1 MKDLNLNELIDKYN
15 SGECTPEERLVV
27 EHHLLTVVNEVTPP
41 KEPKEPFQ
49 YYIDKAISRAN
60 RAVMTPER
68 PLSLTVKIALAIAAM
83 ITVVLTVYLFEFPG
97 QKSSD
102 QMALNQVKS
111 GSNKAILTL
120 ANGKEI
126 NLSGTQTG
134 IVIDANKLAY
144 TDGTQIQ
151 TGTTV
156 QNNNRLQ
163 KLITP
168 KGGQYQVIL
177 PDGSKVWLNSAST
190 LSFPQQF
197 TASRNRK
204 VLLAGEAYFEIA
216 KDKNHPFIVESGNQK
231 IQVLGTHFNVNAYA
245 DEKNIKTTLLEGSV
259 KVSMLS
265 NAVTE
270 RNSGASP
277 TNPNPPRDN
286 VNPRLNYPL
295 TPQPGVLPSTGER
308 QGVILKP
315 SEQATLVNNTITT
328 QKIDPTQAIAWKNG
342 YFQFNE
348 ASMSTIMRELARWYD
363 IQVIFVDGQPKGQ
376 YTTKIERNIPL
387 GKALKIL
394 KLNDYDLK
402 LEGKILTIF
411 NHLD

>member
-1 MKDLNLNELIDKYN
+1 
-15 SGECTPEERLVV
+15 
-27 EHHLLTVVNEVTPP
+27 
-41 KEPKEPFQ
+41 
-49 YYIDKAISRAN
+49 
-60 RAVMTPER
+60 MTPER
-68 PLSLTVKIALAIAAM
+68 SLSLTVKIALSIAAM

-97 QKSSD
+97 QKSSN

-151 TGTTV
+151 TGTTA
-156 QNNNRLQ
+156 QNYNRLQ

-216 KDKNHPFIVESGNQK
+216 KDKNHPFIVESGNQE

-265 NAVTE
+265 NAAIE
-270 RNSGASP
+270 RDSGASP

-315 SEQATLVNNTITT
+315 SEQATFINNNFTVA
-328 QKIDPTQAIAWKNG
+328 KIDPIQAIAWKNG
-342 YFQFNE
+342 YFQFKA
-348 ASMSTIMRELARWYD
+348 ASMQTIMREFARWYD
-363 IQVIFVDGQPKGQ
+363 IQVVFVDGYPKGQ
-376 YTTKIERNIPL
+376 YTATLERNIPL
-387 GKALKIL
+387 GKALEIL
-394 KLNDYDLK
+394 NLNDYDLK
-402 LEGKILTIF
+402 LQGQILTIF
-411 NHLD
+411 NKEH